1 VRIRRRSSIFVIL
14 GLVAAAGLTLTP
26 APATADTPRPGAVGI
41 GDPLYPGLGNG
52 GYDALAYTLTPHIP
66 AGAPDQPV
74 PSTERMDAR
83 ATQALSRFNLDFGGP
98 GADAVTSV
106 NVNGRPAVFDWQQ
119 DNQELVVT
127 PAQPICNGSVFRVD
141 IAFASHPVVPDPANP
156 YPDGWITTA
165 AGGSFTAFQAAKAH
179 QAFPVNDHPR
189 DKARWTFNLDV
200 PDGVTAVANGRFA
213 GTTEAGGRTTWKY
226 ESTDPL
232 ATELTQVTV
241 GTDLQSVQRRTT
253 AGITYRDVIPPSQR
267 ALVEP
272 LLAQGP
278 AQLRWAVDKIG
289 PFPFPTYGNFV
300 ADQLIGYSLETQTM
314 SMSSSLLFTPGF
326 LPGKSGV
333 DSFVLPITQHELIHQ
348 YFGDSV
354 SPYSWSD
361 IWLNEGFAT
370 YYEKWYAADKGW
382 LDTWGYPSFE
392 AYMRDQYRLG
402 DIMRHDN
409 GPIAQPS
416 PDVDLIDNY
425 AIYDGGAVVLYALKQ
440 KVGDRTFT
448 ATMRGWARQF
458 AGHSV
463 STGDF
468 FRYASSVAGRDLT
481 SFLNPWLYDDR
492 TPPMPGHREWV
503 VDPVTDTTIART
515 HADHP
520 RRHTWGLPA

>member
-1 VRIRRRSSIFVIL
+1 MQERRSRIVSAIVL
-14 GLVAAAGLTLTP
+14 AVAGLTFT
-26 APATADTPRPGAVGI
+26 AVPATAAEPPQPGAAGI
-41 GDPLYPGLGNG
+41 GDALFPGLGNG
-52 GYDALAYTLTPHIP
+52 GYDALAYTVNPHIP

-98 GADAVTSV
+98 GADTVTSV

-119 DNQELVVT
+119 DNQELVIT
-127 PAQPICNGSVFRVD
+127 PAKPICNGSMFRVD
-141 IAFASHPVVPDPANP
+141 IAYASHPVTPDPANP

-165 AGGSFTAFQAAKAH
+165 SGGSFTAFQAAKAH

-200 PDGVTAVANGRFA
+200 PDGVTAVANGTFA

-232 ATELTQVTV
+232 ATELIQMAV
-241 GTDLQSVQRRTT
+241 GTDLQIIQRGTT
-253 AGITYRDVIPPSQR
+253 AGVALRDVIPASQR
-267 ALVEP
+267 DLVNP
-272 LLAQGP
+272 LLAEGP
-278 AQLRWAVDKIG
+278 DQLRWAVAKIG
-289 PFPFPTYGNFV
+289 KFPFRNYGNLV
-300 ADQLIGYSLETQTM
+300 VDQLIGYSLETQTM
-314 SMSSSLLFTPGF
+314 SMSSNLLFRKDY
-326 LPGKSGV
+326 LPGKTGEP
-333 DSFVLPITQHELIHQ
+333 SFVLPILQHEMIHQ

-382 LDTWGYPSFE
+382 LDEWGYPSFE

-416 PDVDLIDNY
+416 PDVDLLDNY
-425 AIYDGGAVVLYALKQ
+425 AIYDGGAVVLFALQ
-440 KVGDRTFT
+440 QEVGDPTFT

-468 FRYASSVAGRDLT
+468 VRYASSVAGRDLT
-481 SFLNPWLYDDR
+481 RFLNPWLYDTH
-492 TPPMPGHREWV
+492 TPPMPGHPDWT
-503 VDPVTDTTIART
+503 VDPATDTTVASMHT
-515 HADHP
+515 DHP
-520 RRHTWGLPA
+520 SRRAWGLPA